1 LQYLLREDDMGA
13 GDAMREAM
21 PILKQRLSAE
31 SLARLARQINS
42 FDLSNASETL
52 NNALRRRE

>member
-1 LQYLLREDDMGA
+1 MGA
-13 GDAMREAM
+13 GDAFREAL

-31 SLARLARQINS
+31 ALMRLGRQINS

-52 NNALRRRE
+52 GNALKHRE